1 MSDRSNS
8 TVIQRQPDRKVRV
21 DEKTYQ
27 DWYQESI
34 QQPQEFWAKQAER
47 VLSWFQP
54 WDEVYTGDFKTQDIQ
69 WFVNGQLNACYN
81 CVDRHLETRAEQIA
95 LIWEG
100 SDPQSSQQYTYQAL
114 HAEVCRFANVLRAKG
129 IQKGDK
135 VAIYLP
141 MVPQLVFAMLAC
153 ARIGAIHSVI
163 FSGFSVDALSHRLQ
177 DTQAKLLITADE
189 GVRGEKCIPLK
200 KNAEEALKRCPL
212 VQQVIVVRRTGGSVP
227 WTDGRDAWYH
237 DCMETAA
244 PDCPAEK
251 MNASDPLFILYTS
264 GSTGKPKGIVHATG
278 GYMVYVTLTCEVI
291 FDHREKDVLF
301 CTADPGWVT
310 GHSYLVYGPL
320 ANGTTTILYEG
331 TPNYPDY
338 ERYWQIIDKYKV
350 SIFYTSPTALR
361 TLRAA
366 GDQWVTQAD
375 RKSLRLLGSV
385 GEPIGAQIWDWYYR
399 VVGEARCPIVD
410 TWWQTETGGILIS
423 ALPGNNHLIPGSAG
437 LPFFGIEP
445 EIVDTE
451 GQVIPDDR
459 PGRLVI
465 KHPWPGLMQTIFGD
479 PKRFIDS
486 YLKPI
491 PGYYLTGDDACR
503 DAEGQFKIAGR
514 NDDVIKVSGH
524 RFGSEELETALAS
537 YSGVAEAAVVGLPHE
552 VKGEC
557 IVAFVKL
564 MANIKPDEA
573 LCKALQQQ
581 VRDKIGAVATPEYIY
596 WVTGLPKTRSGKVMR
611 RILRKIAKHE
621 FDDIGDTSTLEDPAI
636 VEKLIAEQK
645 KQLPQVRHPE
655 RSEGSSEVGTVLN
668 SEILRAK
675 RCAQDDVPGEL
686 PKKEPVKNSDKES
699 K

>member
-1 MSDRSNS
+1 MSDRSIA

-212 VQQVIVVRRTGGSVP
+212 VQQVIVVRRT
-227 WTDGRDAWYH
+227 
-237 DCMETAA
+237 
-244 PDCPAEK
+244 
-251 MNASDPLFILYTS
+251 
-264 GSTGKPKGIVHATG
+264 
-278 GYMVYVTLTCEVI
+278 
-291 FDHREKDVLF
+291 
-301 CTADPGWVT
+301 
-310 GHSYLVYGPL
+310 
-320 ANGTTTILYEG
+320 
-331 TPNYPDY
+331 
-338 ERYWQIIDKYKV
+338 
-350 SIFYTSPTALR
+350 
-361 TLRAA
+361 
-366 GDQWVTQAD
+366 
-375 RKSLRLLGSV
+375 
-385 GEPIGAQIWDWYYR
+385 
-399 VVGEARCPIVD
+399 
-410 TWWQTETGGILIS
+410 
-423 ALPGNNHLIPGSAG
+423 
-437 LPFFGIEP
+437 
-445 EIVDTE
+445 
-451 GQVIPDDR
+451 
-459 PGRLVI
+459 
-465 KHPWPGLMQTIFGD
+465 TIFGD

-645 KQLPQVRHPE
+645 KT
-655 RSEGSSEVGTVLN
+655 G
-668 SEILRAK
+668 
-675 RCAQDDVPGEL
+675 
-686 PKKEPVKNSDKES
+686 
-699 K
+699 